1 MKKFLLFSAI
11 AIFSSV
17 VFISCKKGDDDNSL
31 DAKREVRFSSNIVK
45 LEQPKSRAAGEE
57 WEANDSIGIFMLNE
71 TTLEIVEFK
80 SNIKYVTDQAGKTG
94 NFTAAGEVIYFPDN
108 GEKVRFMS
116 YYPYKSDITDTYNV
130 NVLTQTNQAAIDLLY
145 SFDGDAV
152 YDKTSEGKKV
162 KLNFEHQLSKVNI
175 HVKNG
180 DDLPESFLD
189 NLTIQ
194 LTKLNTTATFD
205 LTTGLLSATTNPDA
219 IDTKEVLAISEY
231 EKGYVAI
238 ILPENPAA
246 DASMVFNINNGNGA
260 EIKDDI
266 FTWIFTEDIEFEKGK
281 EYTFLVT
288 IKRSGIVVET
298 SIKDWI
304 SGGPDK
310 EIDAE

>member
-17 VFISCKKGDDDNSL
+17 VFISCKKDDVDNSL
-31 DAKREVRFSSNIVK
+31 NAKREVRFSSSIIK
-45 LEQPKSRAAGEE
+45 LEQPATRAAGEE
-57 WEANDSIGIFMLNE
+57 WEATDSIGIFMLKE
-71 TTLEIVEFK
+71 TTLDIADFK

-94 NFTAAGEVIYFPDN
+94 NFTAANEVIYFPDN

-116 YYPYKSDITDTYNV
+116 YYPYKNDIANTYDV
-130 NVLTQTNQAAIDLLY
+130 SVLTQTNQSAIDLLY
-145 SFDGDAV
+145 SFNDQVV

-175 HVKNG
+175 YVKRG
-180 DDLPESFLD
+180 DDLPESFL
-189 NLTIQ
+189 NKLTIQ
-194 LTKLNTTATFD
+194 LAKLNTTATFN
-205 LTTGLLSATTNPDA
+205 LMSGLLSTVADPNV
-219 IDTKEVLAISEY
+219 IDTKEVLTIAEY

-246 DASMVFNINNGNGA
+246 DASMVFNINNGNGT

-266 FTWIFTEDIEFEKGK
+266 FTWIFTEDIEFEKGQ

-288 IKRSGIVVET
+288 IRRSGIVVET
-298 SIKDWI
+298 TIKDWT